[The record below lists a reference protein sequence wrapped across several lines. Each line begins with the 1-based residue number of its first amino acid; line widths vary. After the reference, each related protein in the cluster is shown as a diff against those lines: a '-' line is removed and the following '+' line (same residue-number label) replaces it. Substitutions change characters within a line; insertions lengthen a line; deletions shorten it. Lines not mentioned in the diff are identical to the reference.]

1 MSFHIPP
8 FAFRITVACMPLV
21 LAACGSVSPKP
32 FSQAEIGE
40 RVSQDVASMY
50 KDQEVMA
57 APIDFHEAAA
67 RALKYNLDYKLK
79 LMETAL
85 SRSLHDVS
93 TYEMLPR

>member
-1 MSFHIPP
+1 MHALGIGL
-8 FAFRITVACMPLV
+8 VARSV
-21 LAACGSVSPKP
+21 LKP

-50 KDQEVMA
+50 KDQEVIA

-85 SRSLHDVS
+85 SRGCTMSRP
-93 TYEMLPR
+93 TKCCRA